1 LPGLVLL
8 KHIPDYFVQAFIKAS
23 LNVATEGTFTHSIS
37 LSEVATTTFNILKL
51 ITHVNNVQAF
61 ESETVT
67 RFETTVNN
75 LAIGKWGDMVVTVG
89 MTIKV
94 GSRLQ
99 YDVV

>member
-1 LPGLVLL
+1 
-8 KHIPDYFVQAFIKAS
+8 
-23 LNVATEGTFTHSIS
+23 
-37 LSEVATTTFNILKL
+37 
-51 ITHVNNVQAF
+51 VQAF